1 MILPDDKDIAWR
13 NMWGGIGVVSVF
25 GLIAYVLASFNPS
38 VVQLVIACQGLAMAL
53 VFVIGRFT
61 ATLNEQQIF
70 QQQSSRFLKI
80 MSILFFST
88 LIAQFVWTSPEA
100 AAAAQD
106 SYAVALAK
114 YQGNSPACLSS
125 ISEGAWTTVPCPAN
139 PLPTGVSS
147 LNSLAFCE
155 QDLWSWAPHS
165 DDCPIAKLTTTRAA
179 SAFKD
184 KDILFVGDSVVR
196 SSYHQ
201 FISLLEPKYEQNH
214 SFVFKHQDFSHVIP
228 GSNASVRF
236 IWAPFV
242 ADIAKV
248 FQTRLPL
255 GGKPVSYIV
264 AGASLWDALHDH
276 DLSKFDASLKT
287 VAAALPTAYQG
298 IGANRTSTVKVWLL
312 PTNILDDRLTTAEK
326 RQYMN
331 DDTIRTYRATAAKST
346 ALQQAF
352 HVLVDPTNATG
363 RRESTSTDGVH
374 YAEEVYSVIAQMLA
388 NAYTLHFPS
397 FYVGKGAAHATATAK
412 PYKPKP
418 TGAMSNPS
426 YGAGMLVL
434 IVIMLF
440 TMDSWLGIGWLSL
453 VLGGTNYD
461 WDVAYGPYVRK
472 IQQHQQREAAAVAA
486 AAAAGGGGVG
496 SLVSSVASTA
506 EVIEHGH
513 GNGADKSGELE
524 MLLQRDRD
532 HPDNKA

>member
-38 VVQLVIACQGLAMAL
+38 VIQLVIACQGLAIAL

-100 AAAAQD
+100 AVTAQD

-114 YQGNSPACLSS
+114 YRGNTPACLSS

-139 PLPTGVSS
+139 PLPLGVAS

-165 DDCPIAKLTTTRAA
+165 DDCPIAKLTTTRAV
-179 SAFKD
+179 SVFKD
-184 KDILFVGDSVVR
+184 KEILFVGDSVVR

-214 SFVFKHQDFSHVIP
+214 SFVFKHQDFSHVVKA
-228 GSNASVRF
+228 SNTSVRF

-248 FQTRLPL
+248 FQTRLPT

-264 AGASLWDALHDH
+264 AGASLWDALHEH
-276 DLSKFDASLKT
+276 DLSKFETSLKT
-287 VAAALPTAYQG
+287 VAAALPPTYQG
-298 IGANRTSTVKVWLL
+298 TGANRTSTVKVWLL
-312 PTNILDDRLTTAEK
+312 PTNVLDDRLTTAEK

-331 DDTIRTYRATAAKST
+331 DDTIRTYRAAAAKSP

-352 HVLVDPTNATG
+352 HVLVDPTHATG
-363 RRESTSTDGVH
+363 LRESTSTDGVH

-397 FYVGKGAAHATATAK
+397 FYVGKAGHATTASTK
-412 PYKPKP
+412 PYTPKP
-418 TGAMSNPS
+418 TGAMSNPY

-461 WDVAYGPYVRK
+461 WDAAYGPYVRK
-472 IQQHQQREAAAVAA
+472 IQQHQQREAALAA
-486 AAAAGGGGVG
+486 AVTTGGSGV
-496 SLVSSVASTA
+496 VSGTA

-513 GNGADKSGELE
+513 GNSADKSGELE